1 MKLKLLLIILFFY
14 SCSKSNINDDSI
26 YNFDFS
32 NDMSFSEFKIK
43 LEDYSK
49 NKPYPKL
56 DQ

>member
-14 SCSKSNINDDSI
+14 SCSQSNINDDSI

-43 LEDYSK
+43 LENYSK

>member
-14 SCSKSNINDDSI
+14 SCSQNNINNDSI

-32 NDMSFSEFKIK
+32 NDMSFNEFKIK

>member
-14 SCSKSNINDDSI
+14 SCSQSNINDDSI
-26 YNFDFS
+26 YNFEFS
-32 NDMSFSEFKIK
+32 NDMSFNEFRIK

>member
-1 MKLKLLLIILFFY
+1 MKKILLIFSFFLI
-14 SCSKSNINDDSI
+14 SCSKSTVTNDFE
-26 YNFDFS
+26 YN
-32 NDMSFSEFKIK
+32 NDMSFDEFKIK

>member
-1 MKLKLLLIILFFY
+1 MKLNLLLMILFFY
-14 SCSKSNINDDSI
+14 SCSQSNINNDSI

-32 NDMSFSEFKIK
+32 NDMSLSEFKMK
-43 LEDYSK
+43 LENYSK